1 MHLNVPARRLYL
13 LIALSAGLASIAA
26 AQAPG
31 NRLFVSVGGGYGH
44 SGPSNSTGLDQF
56 SGPAGDVIVGAAMTS
71 RGVIGVDVAG
81 WHKDTPLGPSRSV
94 FVSLSLLGYP
104 FGSFLDNLYFQGGL
118 GIGNASFPT
127 LATTQTPSRL
137 DFSRPSLQIAL
148 GYDIPIACPVFIT
161 PFFQSYGTFGGRR
174 FTGATSPNEHGS
186 ANGVLFFGGVSL
198 RFSHPGPA
206 GNCGSRSGALIG
218 QQEADRAWITRAR
231 R

>member
-1 MHLNVPARRLYL
+1 MF
-13 LIALSAGLASIAA
+13 LASIAT
-26 AQAPG
+26 AQNPG

-44 SGPSNSTGLDQF
+44 SGPANSTGLDQF
-56 SGPAGDVIVGAAMTS
+56 SGPAGDVIVGAAMTG

-81 WHKDTPLGPSRSV
+81 WHQNTPLGPSRSV

-104 FGSFLDNLYFQGGL
+104 FGSVMDNLYFQGGL
-118 GIGNASFPT
+118 GVGNASFPT

-148 GYDIPIACPVFIT
+148 GYDIPIACPVYLT

-174 FTGATSPNEHGS
+174 FTGTVSPNEHGS

-198 RFSHPGPA
+198 RFSHPGPS
-206 GNCGSRSGALIG
+206 GNCRSRGRSGVG
-218 QQEADRAWITRAR
+218 PEQADRAAMRREFAR